1 MKEVTKQGDE
11 KGKRIL
17 TKNYPY
23 SENENNMDRL
33 SMAFLSHVS
42 HELRTP
48 MNAIMGFTNILQQ
61 SEITEEEREEYLKL
75 INQSGTNLIRF
86 VDNLIELAMIES
98 GNVLLRKES
107 VNIVEFL
114 NKIYNQLN
122 TEKHQTEKSNIVI
135 LKNIDK
141 EDITTLKTDGYY
153 LEKAILNLA
162 LFMLHKNNEGII
174 EIGFSSRKN
183 NIDFYVKDTDQNF
196 QEEKICLLKRCTETR
211 MISKSQ
217 EYKDSY
223 GISLIL
229 AQKIIDAMEG
239 NLWFCPNNVDG
250 TTIHFSLPL
259 AETRKNKK
267 TKAMNHNMFGFP
279 GMNAAMF

>member
-1 MKEVTKQGDE
+1 MKEDIKQGGE
-11 KGKRIL
+11 KGKRVSR
-17 TKNYPY
+17 NYPY
-23 SENENNMDRL
+23 SENEDDMERL

-61 SEITEEEREEYLKL
+61 SGVTDDEREEYLKL
-75 INQSGTNLIRF
+75 INQSGNNLIRF
-86 VDNLIELAMIES
+86 VDNLIELAIIES
-98 GNVLLRKES
+98 GNVSFRRES
-107 VNIVEFL
+107 VNVEELFS
-114 NKIYNQLN
+114 KIYNQLN
-122 TEKHQTEKSNIVI
+122 TEKHQAEKSNIVI
-135 LKNIDK
+135 LKNIDSDNK
-141 EDITTLKTDGYY
+141 TILKTDGYY

-183 NIDFYVKDTDQNF
+183 NIVFYVKDTDHEVQ
-196 QEEKICLLKRCTETR
+196 QDKMRLLKRCTDKN
-211 MISKSQ
+211 MISKHQ

-229 AQKIIDAMEG
+229 AQKIIETLEG
-239 NLWFCPNNVDG
+239 QLWFCPNNLEG
-250 TTIHFSLPL
+250 TTVHIALPM
-259 AETRKNKK
+259 AEAKKNEKTRVI
-267 TKAMNHNMFGFP
+267 NHNLFGFP